1 MNRLAPQTL
10 QEALK
15 ALAGFLEADGATPE
29 SLVVIGGSALITLG
43 FVSRTTQ
50 DVDIMAGVDPVRGLV
65 DPRPMSQALR
75 DAADK
80 VARELQ
86 LTPQWLNTGPADQV
100 LAGLPEGFLSRLTRH
115 DYGPCLT
122 IFLPDRFDLIHLKLF
137 AIMDQGPG
145 RHVHDLQAL
154 QPTEDELLL
163 AARWVL
169 TQDAGEVFPQIVQ
182 STLTTLGHGDLAARL

>member
-1 MNRLAPQTL
+1 
-10 QEALK
+10 
-15 ALAGFLEADGATPE
+15 
-29 SLVVIGGSALITLG
+29 VVIGGSALITLG
-43 FVSRTTQ
+43 IVSRTTK

-65 DPRPMSQALR
+65 DPRPMSAALI

-86 LTPQWLNTGPADQV
+86 LDPHWLNTGPADQV
-100 LAGLPEGFLSRLTRH
+100 RAGLPEGFLSRLTRH

-122 IFLPDRFDLIHLKLF
+122 IFFPDRFDLIHLKLF

-145 RHVHDLQAL
+145 RHSRDLQAL
-154 QPTEDELLL
+154 QPTGDELLM

-169 TQDAGEVFPQIVQ
+169 TQDAGEAFPQIVRN
-182 STLTTLGHGDLAARL
+182 TLTAIGHGNLAARL

>member
-1 MNRLAPQTL
+1 MSRLAPETL
-10 QEALK
+10 QQALS
-15 ALAGFLEADGATPE
+15 ALAGFLEADGAAPE

-43 FVSRTTQ
+43 IVSRTTK

-65 DPRPMSQALR
+65 DPRPMSAALI

-86 LTPQWLNTGPADQV
+86 LDPHWLNTGPADQV
-100 LAGLPEGFLSRLTRH
+100 RAGLPEGFLSRLTRH

-122 IFLPDRFDLIHLKLF
+122 IFFPDRFDLIHLKLF

-145 RHVHDLQAL
+145 RHSRDLQAL
-154 QPTEDELLL
+154 QPTGDELLM

-169 TQDAGEVFPQIVQ
+169 TQDAGEAFPQIVRN
-182 STLTTLGHGDLAARL
+182 TLTAIGHGNLAARL

>member
-1 MNRLAPQTL
+1 MSRLAPQSL
-10 QEALK
+10 QQALS
-15 ALAGFLEADGATPE
+15 ALAGFLEADGAAPE
-29 SLVVIGGSALITLG
+29 SLVVIGGSALISLG
-43 FVSRTTQ
+43 IVSRTTQ

-65 DPRPMSQALR
+65 DPRPMSEALI

-80 VARELQ
+80 VARELN
-86 LTPQWLNTGPADQV
+86 LNPHWLNTGPADQV

-154 QPTEDELLL
+154 QPTEDELLR

-169 TQDAGEVFPQIVQ
+169 TQDAGEVFPQIVRN
-182 STLTTLGHGDLAARL
+182 TLTSLGYGELASRL

>member
-1 MNRLAPQTL
+1 MSRLAPQSL
-10 QEALK
+10 QQALS
-15 ALAGFLEADGATPE
+15 ALAGFLEADGAAPE
-29 SLVVIGGSALITLG
+29 SLVVIGGSALISLG
-43 FVSRTTQ
+43 IVSRTTL

-65 DPRPMSQALR
+65 DPRPMSEALI

-80 VARELQ
+80 VARELN
-86 LTPQWLNTGPADQV
+86 LNPHWLNTGPADQV

-154 QPTEDELLL
+154 QPTEDELLR

-169 TQDAGEVFPQIVQ
+169 TQDAGEVFPQIVRN
-182 STLTTLGHGDLAARL
+182 TLTSLGYGELASRL

>member
-10 QEALK
+10 QEALS
-15 ALAGFLEADGATPE
+15 ALAGFLEADGAAPE

-65 DPRPMSQALR
+65 DPRPMSEALK

-182 STLTTLGHGDLAARL
+182 STLTALGYGDLAARL

>member
-1 MNRLAPQTL
+1 MSRLAPETL
-10 QEALK
+10 QLALS
-15 ALAGFLEADGATPE
+15 ALAGFLEADGAAPE

-43 FVSRTTQ
+43 IVSRTTK

-65 DPRPMSQALR
+65 DPRPMSAALK

-86 LTPQWLNTGPADQV
+86 LDPHWLNTGPADQV
-100 LAGLPEGFLSRLTRH
+100 RAGLPEGFLSRLTRH

-122 IFLPDRFDLIHLKLF
+122 IFFPDRFDLIHLKLF

-145 RHVHDLQAL
+145 RHSRDLQAL
-154 QPTEDELLL
+154 QPTGDELLM

-169 TQDAGEVFPQIVQ
+169 TQDAGEAFPQIVRN
-182 STLTTLGHGDLAARL
+182 TLTAIGHGNLAARL

>member
-75 DAADK
+75 DAADQ

-86 LTPQWLNTGPADQV
+86 LAPQWLNTGPADQV

-163 AARWVL
+163 AARWAL

-182 STLTTLGHGDLAARL
+182 STLTALGHGDLAARL